1 MVDFKI
7 ILHLYERAKTEKFSI
22 FLVDWQVL
30 FREGV
35 HFTLSGE
42 DDMDVIGEATN
53 NKEAL
58 NFIETNTPRV
68 AILNVNHSKLTGVEV
83 TRRIKGNL
91 PSVSV
96 ILIMDSENDEQL
108 YAALKCGASACLTKD
123 VDPDELVNIVRKVS
137 QGAYPMSEVLL
148 KPGIAPRVI
157 GEFEAFSLIS
167 KDLDNLLA
175 LLSPREDEILHLIA
189 NENSIE
195 QLAQSL
201 NTNEEAIRLH
211 LNQILTKLV
220 SNEHSREVIEA
231 AQGHLPSVFRG
242 KPAAEYV
249 TKNEFETF
257 KESLRE
263 HFKSFIGE

>member
-1 MVDFKI
+1 M
-7 ILHLYERAKTEKFSI
+7 ERFSV
-22 FLVDWQVL
+22 FLADWQVL
-30 FREGV
+30 FREGI

-58 NFIETNTPRV
+58 NFIETNLPRV
-68 AILNVNHSKLTGVEV
+68 AILNVNHSEFTGIEV
-83 TRRIKGNL
+83 TRRINGSF

-96 ILIMDSENDEQL
+96 ILIMDSGNEEQL

-137 QGAYPMSEVLL
+137 QGAYPISDVLL
-148 KPGIAPRVI
+148 KPEIARHVI
-157 GEFEAFSLIS
+157 DDFKAFSLIS
-167 KDLDNLLA
+167 LEVDNLLA
-175 LLSPREDEILHLIA
+175 LLSPRESEILHFIA
-189 NENSIE
+189 DGNSIE

-201 NTNEEAIRLH
+201 NTNEEVIRLQ
-211 LNQILTKLV
+211 LNQVLTKLV

-231 AQGHLPSVFRG
+231 AQGRPPSVFRG
-242 KPAAEYV
+242 KPATEYV

-263 HFKSFIGE
+263 HFRSFINE

>member
-1 MVDFKI
+1 M
-7 ILHLYERAKTEKFSI
+7 ERFSV
-22 FLVDWQVL
+22 FLADWQVL
-30 FREGV
+30 FREGI

-53 NKEAL
+53 NEEAL
-58 NFIETNTPRV
+58 NFIETNPPRV

-83 TRRIKGNL
+83 TRRIKGSF

-96 ILIMDSENDEQL
+96 ILIMDSENEEQL
-108 YAALKCGASACLTKD
+108 YAALKCGASACLPKE
-123 VDPDELVNIVRKVS
+123 VDPDELVSTIRKVV
-137 QGAYPMSEVLL
+137 QAANPISEALL
-148 KPGIAPRVI
+148 KPEIASRVI
-157 GEFEAFSLIS
+157 DEFEAFSLIS
-167 KDLDNLLA
+167 KEVDNLLA
-175 LLSPREDEILHLIA
+175 RLSPREGEILHLIA
-189 NENSIE
+189 DGNSIE

-231 AQGHLPSVFRG
+231 AQGHPPSVFRG

-249 TKNEFETF
+249 TKDEFEAF

-263 HFKSFIGE
+263 HFKSFIDE

>member
-1 MVDFKI
+1 M
-7 ILHLYERAKTEKFSI
+7 EKFSV
-22 FLVDWQVL
+22 FLADWQVL
-30 FREGV
+30 FREGI

-42 DDMDVIGEATN
+42 DDMDVIGEAIT

-68 AILNVNHSKLTGVEV
+68 AILNINHSELTGIEL
-83 TRRIKGNL
+83 TRRIKSNF

-96 ILIMDSENDEQL
+96 ILIMDSENEEQL

-137 QGAYPMSEVLL
+137 QGAYPISEVLFR
-148 KPGIAPRVI
+148 PEIALRII
-157 GEFEAFSLIS
+157 GEFEVSSLIS
-167 KDLDNLLA
+167 KEVDNLLA

-189 NENSIE
+189 NGNSIE
-195 QLAQSL
+195 QLVQSM

-211 LNQILTKLV
+211 LNQIRTKLV

-231 AQGHLPSVFRG
+231 AQGRPPSVFRG

-249 TKNEFETF
+249 TKSEFEAF

-263 HFKSFIGE
+263 HFKSFIDE